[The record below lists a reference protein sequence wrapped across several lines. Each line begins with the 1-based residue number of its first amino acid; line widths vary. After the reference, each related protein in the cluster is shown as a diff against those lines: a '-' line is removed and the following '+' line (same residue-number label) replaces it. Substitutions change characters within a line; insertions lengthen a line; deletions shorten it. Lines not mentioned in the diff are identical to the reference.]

1 MKPVRIT
8 FIVLLIAFFIFWGI
22 KVNLPVD
29 RPSSLEEETQVAWYD
44 RDYEHMYGDN
54 EWYLSGNEQSYVQL
68 EGYDSIYYVE
78 QANGSYKYYKKS
90 GDTYIE
96 IEFEP

>member
-1 MKPVRIT
+1 MKPVRIA
-8 FIVLLIAFFIFWGI
+8 FIVLLIIFLVFWGV
-22 KVNLPVD
+22 KVNMPVD

-54 EWYLSGNEQSYVQL
+54 EWYLSNNEQSYELV
-68 EGYDSIYYVE
+68 EGYDSIYRSE

-90 GDTYIE
+90 GDKYIE